1 VKIDVMDVIDVRA
14 NEYVGCECDSTLQGW
29 IWSKEIGKFSG
40 EIREMLFEKT
50 FSFFS
55 RKKTI
60 GGPD

>member
-1 VKIDVMDVIDVRA
+1 MIDVIYVRVSVYA
-14 NEYVGCECDSTLQGW
+14 GCGCDSTLQGW